1 MQKIEYG
8 DLYKFLVS
16 VGVILIGFAV
26 LIPYF
31 YLKEDF
37 GLCVPQSDMAR
48 FEPEVR

>member
-8 DLYKFLVS
+8 DLYKFFVS

-31 YLKEDF
+31 YLK
-37 GLCVPQSDMAR
+37 
-48 FEPEVR
+48 